1 MNSEQRRQIRS
12 LIARYSGSGTESLIA
27 YVAGT
32 NGMLAACQALLRSI
46 DATGSTSAEWLQREC
61 AEESVAFH
69 PFLMEVGKIVALFH
83 PAHDPE
89 DPHVILGIAADADSD
104 EIKQAYRALSLRYH
118 PDTAS
123 PPYCDNPEKFIAITK
138 AYQALMNAD
147 TRGEE
152 DENIQP
158 ENQWRRKKE
167 RKVSPEQRK
176 TAIKWTM
183 ALVIVLAVVST
194 IAAMNYKKRAML
206 AGLQESRGA
215 VIPPV
220 RKAADVSAGKE
231 DKAGYQQPERPP
243 VVRAPAAKPSLDPVP
258 KIQTELKMQMEPKVV
273 EDISARKKNPEKKNP
288 DTLIEAPLSL
298 EKERRI
304 LEHPDAVRP
313 IRDGEE
319 SALAASFS
327 SPESIAAKESAEVAV
342 LATRTSDRAI
352 PGLKQHQST
361 PEQHTGSG
369 DSESVFTTQKQV
381 SATNNMSVRPDDKDR
396 PADATV
402 TKAEP
407 SSVAPFQAET
417 RNQEK
422 TDMQSRVDR
431 FFADY
436 TQAYEQRNLILFA
449 RFFEAEAEENGQ
461 PFTAALPT
469 YLNLFA
475 STKHISLNVEE
486 RSWHLVDGK
495 IAVDGWF
502 KIYLEYEDGRI
513 INGSGPIGFILAD
526 NGGELLVSKME
537 YVFHAD

>member
-27 YVAGT
+27 FVAGT

-46 DATGSTSAEWLQREC
+46 DATGSTSAEWLQLEC

-69 PFLMEVGKIVALFH
+69 SFLLEVGKIVDLFH
-83 PAHDPE
+83 PAHDLE
-89 DPHVILGIAADADSD
+89 APHLILGVAADADSD
-104 EIKQAYRALSLRYH
+104 EIKQAYRTLSLRYH

-123 PPYCDNPEKFIAITK
+123 PPYRDNPEKFIAITK
-138 AYQALMNAD
+138 AYQTLMNED

-152 DENIQP
+152 ENIQP
-158 ENQWRRKKE
+158 ENQWRRKQE

-183 ALVIVLAVVST
+183 AVVIVLAVVST
-194 IAAMNYKKRAML
+194 IAAINYKKRAML
-206 AGLQESRGA
+206 AGLQESRGG

-220 RKAADVSAGKE
+220 RKAADVSADKE
-231 DKAGYQQPERPP
+231 DMARYKQSELPP
-243 VVRAPAAKPSLDPVP
+243 VVRAPAAKPGLDPVP
-258 KIQTELKMQMEPKVV
+258 KIQTELKMQMEPKVF

-288 DTLIEAPLSL
+288 DTLIEAPLS
-298 EKERRI
+298 
-304 LEHPDAVRP
+304 
-313 IRDGEE
+313 
-319 SALAASFS
+319 
-327 SPESIAAKESAEVAV
+327 PESIAAKESAEVAV
-342 LATRTSDRAI
+342 LAIRTSDRAI

-381 SATNNMSVRPDDKDR
+381 SAANNMSVRPDDKDR

-402 TKAEP
+402 TEAEP
-407 SSVAPFQAET
+407 SSVAPFQADT
-417 RNQEK
+417 RRQEK
-422 TDMQSRVDR
+422 SVMQSRVDR

-475 STKHISLNVEE
+475 STRHISLNVGE

-526 NGGELLVSKME
+526 NGGELLVNKME
-537 YVFHAD
+537 YVFHTD